1 MKTTIFLTGDVNLRG
16 VTDPAMPFALV
27 ADRLGRSDLLFG
39 NLEGCLYDS
48 EVELAYKLGWRHAG
62 IAPAPVLKHAGFDAV
77 GCANNVTF
85 GAEAIRST
93 LALLDE
99 MDIAHTGAGIDRD
112 SAREPAVIERNGVTF
127 GFLQYSSVFWPI
139 GHEATDDSPGIN
151 VVKAHTAYQP
161 NARIAEMPGGPPVV
175 TTWPEPDHL
184 ARFEDDVRQLRPRV
198 DVLVVSCHWGIS
210 GSHETAQYQVTLGR
224 AAVDA
229 GADLVIGHG
238 PHEVQSIEVYKDKVV
253 FHSLGNFT
261 FGPGL
266 VSGDWV
272 GLLVKVELDGTDVVS
287 VACLPVA
294 PNADHQTMIRSID
307 EEPETVAKLAEL
319 SGALGTELKLTEH
332 EIVVWQAS

>member
-1 MKTTIFLTGDVNLRG
+1 MKTTMFLTGDVNLRG
-16 VTDPAMPFALV
+16 VTDPNRPFDLV
-27 ADRLGRSDLLFG
+27 AGELREADLLFG

-48 EVELAYKLGWRHAG
+48 DVELAYKRGWRHAG
-62 IAPAPVLKHAGFDAV
+62 TKPAPALQHAGFGAV

-99 MDIAHTGAGIDRD
+99 MDIAHTGAGLDRD
-112 SAREPAVIERNGVTF
+112 SARGPVVIERNGVTF

-139 GHEATDDSPGIN
+139 GHEATDDAPGIN

-175 TTWPEPDHL
+175 TTWPDPDHL
-184 ARFEDDVRQLRPRV
+184 ARFEDDVRRLRPRV
-198 DVLVVSCHWGIS
+198 DVLVVSCHWGVS

-229 GADLVIGHG
+229 GADVMIGHG
-238 PHEVQSIEVYKDKVV
+238 PHKVQSIEVYKDKAV

-266 VSGDWV
+266 VGDWV
-272 GLLVKVELDGTDVVS
+272 GLLVKVESEGTDVSS

-294 PNADHQTMIRSID
+294 PNADHQTTIRSID
-307 EEPETVAKLAEL
+307 EERETVAKLAEL
-319 SGALGTELKLTEH
+319 SSTLGTDLKLNQN
-332 EIVVWQAS
+332 EIGVWQAS